1 MNFTILKKRC
11 RLVCFGFL
19 AMQIIPGTGQ
29 ENSGMN
35 LPVRQEV
42 FNVLSSPESANVKIE
57 GKVGD
62 LIDLCIENKI
72 MKDDF
77 HHWIEPFKHHDEC
90 RFWQTEFWGKWYTSA
105 ALAYEY
111 NQDPV
116 LGKTLHDAV
125 FSLIPFQDDD
135 GYLGNYSE
143 DCRLKFWDVWGRKYT
158 LLGML
163 AYLDI
168 NNDPTVLGAAMK
180 LADHLMTEVG
190 PEPGKQKIGML
201 GNFRGMPASSILEPI
216 VLLYKKTGEQ
226 RYLDFAQYI
235 VEDWETAFGPK
246 LISKAL
252 TEVPVAERFIPT
264 GSDSWWSWNNGQKA
278 YEMMSCYDGLLEL
291 YRITGKKE
299 FLKATEMAW
308 QNIQDTE
315 MFIVGSG
322 SSHECWF
329 GGKSVQALPAK
340 HTQETCVTVY
350 WLKLTY
356 QLLKL
361 TGDPKYA
368 DQLEIISYNA
378 LLGSMKPDGSDF
390 CKYTPLE
397 GIKLPGI
404 DQCGMNGN
412 CCNANGPRGIMYIPK
427 FAIMEKNDG
436 LVLNLYNQGE
446 FNLKSPD
453 GDIVHL
459 NIDTDYP
466 VNGKISLSVH
476 PEKPG
481 NFKVYLRIPEWSAN
495 TSALINDSE
504 INNIQSG
511 EYLVIDRK
519 WKKGD
524 RIILDL
530 DMRGRI
536 VELKNP
542 AEGQPPYFS
551 ILRGPIVLAK
561 DSRLSDIPVDEVCSP
576 KGRDQNYITL
586 RPVENKPDWA
596 WMSFEAG
603 FSIGSFLEGHYGNTK
618 WIPLCDFMSAGNS
631 WDYDSRFRVWYHQ
644 VNDPSVGKTD
654 RKAVFDF

>member
-1 MNFTILKKRC
+1 MSFINFKKPY
-11 RLVCFGFL
+11 RLLCIGFL

-29 ENSGMN
+29 ENNGKN
-35 LPVRQEV
+35 LPIRQEV
-42 FNVLSSPESANVKIE
+42 FDVLSSPELANVKME

-72 MKDDF
+72 MMDDY
-77 HHWIEPFKHHDEC
+77 HHWIEPFKHHNEC

-105 ALAYEY
+105 ALAHEY
-111 NQDPV
+111 NQDPA

-125 FSLIPFQDDD
+125 HSLLPFQDED
-135 GYLGNYSE
+135 GYLGNYSN

-163 AYLDI
+163 AYLDA
-168 NNDPTVLGAAMK
+168 NNDTTVLRAAMK

-190 PEPGKQKIGML
+190 PEQGKQNIGML

-216 VLLYKKTGEQ
+216 VLLYKKSGEQ

-235 VEDWETAFGPK
+235 VHDWETAFGPK

-252 TEVPVAERFIPT
+252 AGVPVAERFIPT

-291 YRITGKKE
+291 YRITGEKVY
-299 FLKATEMAW
+299 LNATEMAW

-329 GGKSVQALPAK
+329 GGKSAQAIPAK
-340 HTQETCVTVY
+340 HPQETCVTVY

-397 GIKLPGI
+397 GIKLPGT

-412 CCNANGPRGIMYIPK
+412 CCNANGPRGIMHIPK
-427 FAIMEKNDG
+427 FSIMERNDG
-436 LVLNLYNQGE
+436 IVVNLYNQGE

-453 GDIVHL
+453 GGVIHIHV
-459 NIDTDYP
+459 DTDYP
-466 VNGKISLSVH
+466 VNGKISLNVH
-476 PEKPG
+476 PDKPG
-481 NFKVYLRIPEWSAN
+481 NFKVYLRIPEWSVN
-495 TSALINDSE
+495 TIALINDSK
-504 INNIQSG
+504 INEIQSG

-524 RIILDL
+524 QIILEM

-561 DSRLSDIPVDEVCSP
+561 DSRLSDVPVDEVCSP
-576 KGRDQNYITL
+576 QGRVQNYITL
-586 RPVENKPDWA
+586 RPLENKPDWA
-596 WMSFEAG
+596 WMAFEAG
-603 FSIGSFLEGHYGNTK
+603 FLTGSFLEGQYGNTK
-618 WIPLCDFMSAGNS
+618 WIPLCDFLSAGNS
-631 WDYDSRFRVWYHQ
+631 WDYDSRYRVWYNQ
-644 VNDPSVGKTD
+644 LNDASAGKTD
-654 RKAVFDF
+654 RKAIFDF